1 MIKDIRFLESKV
13 FEKTTSNGVRKVE
26 LKLTELPND
35 MKMLAFL
42 VSEPSNAAK
51 NFFTFAN
58 VKHDEA
64 NDSQKIFGEAVGNY
78 WKLFT
83 Y

>member
-26 LKLTELPND
+26 FKLTELPND

-42 VSEPSNAAK
+42 VGELSNAA
-51 NFFTFAN
+51 T
-58 VKHDEA
+58 
-64 NDSQKIFGEAVGNY
+64 IF
-78 WKLFT
+78 LHF
-83 Y
+83 